1 MTSLAGQRIVVCG
14 ATGGI
19 GRAIAKRLAA
29 AGAHVG
35 VHGRDAEKAQALAR
49 HVSGEPLVFD
59 VRNPGAIAA
68 AATAFATSSSTTLGA
83 RTGIDG
89 WVNAFGIFRGGL
101 LLTQE
106 DDAMRELIDVNLTG
120 TIAATRAALAIMVP
134 QKRGVLVHVSSSTAE
149 RPARG
154 GSVYSATKGAI
165 ESFSRAVAKEYAKKG
180 IRSVCVRPG
189 PVETEMLAAT
199 AALAPDEVKASTLLG
214 RTAKPEDVAGLVAFL
229 LSEEASFITGSV
241 HAVDGGAP

>member
-1 MTSLAGQRIVVCG
+1 MTQLAGQRIVVCG

-29 AGAHVG
+29 AGARVG
-35 VHGRDAEKAQALAR
+35 VHGRDAEKAHALAR
-49 HVSGEPLVFD
+49 QVSGEPLVFD
-59 VRNPGAIAA
+59 VRDPGAIASA
-68 AATAFATSSSTTLGA
+68 ASAFATSSASTLGA

-101 LLTQE
+101 LVTQ
-106 DDAMRELIDVNLTG
+106 DDAAMRELIDVNLTG
-120 TIAATRAALAIMVP
+120 TIAATRAALSIMVP
-134 QKRGVLVHVSSSTAE
+134 QKRGVLVHVSSIAAV

-165 ESFSRAVAKEYAKKG
+165 EAFSRAIAKEYAKKG
-180 IRSVCVRPG
+180 VRSVCVRPG
-189 PVETEMLAAT
+189 PVDTEMLAAT
-199 AALAPDEVKASTLLG
+199 NALAPDEVKASTLVG
-214 RTAKPEDVAGLVAFL
+214 RTAKPEDIAGLVAFL
-229 LSEEASFITGSV
+229 LSDEAAFITGSV